1 MRRFSTFI
9 AAALLSGA
17 ALAAPASDAS
27 IESLLVLTR
36 AEAMMESVS
45 VEMEQLMRQ
54 SMQQA
59 TGNQPLSDEQR
70 RMLDVAP
77 REFAKVVREEMS
89 WAKFK
94 PLLLDIYRGVFDQ
107 TEIDGLIA
115 FYRSPVGQSFI
126 SKMPQVMQRSMALT
140 QAQMGPLMEKMKAAM
155 DRTMTEVRGSKP

>member
-155 DRTMTEVRGSKP
+155 DRTMAEVRGSKP